1 MEIKNKRN
9 KKEGRELLCRRVD
22 ALRPYIENIDYVNE
36 LRKKHPEKLQNV
48 KKTKFYSLTAK
59 TGIDKTLLELLESEF
74 LPKSE
79 LV

>member
-9 KKEGRELLCRRVD
+9 TKEGRELLCRRVD
-22 ALRPYIENIDYVNE
+22 ALRPHLENVDYVNA
-36 LRKKHPEKLQNV
+36 LRKKHPEKLKDV
-48 KKTKFYSLTAK
+48 KTSKIYSLMQK
-59 TGIDKTLLELLESEF
+59 TGIDKELLELVESEF